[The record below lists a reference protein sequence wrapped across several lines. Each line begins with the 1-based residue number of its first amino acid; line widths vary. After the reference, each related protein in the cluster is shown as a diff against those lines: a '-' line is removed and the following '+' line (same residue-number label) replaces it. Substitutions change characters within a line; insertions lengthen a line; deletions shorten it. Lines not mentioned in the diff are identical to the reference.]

1 MLRELR
7 RNENKMLYNNASRY
21 NQQTI
26 DFLENTNLH
35 HEIMADVERGYSRRA
50 VARRNG
56 INTRQLRLL
65 LKYLEKDVTP
75 AA

>member
-1 MLRELR
+1 
-7 RNENKMLYNNASRY
+7 MLYNNASRY

-26 DFLENTNLH
+26 DFLENTHLH
-35 HEIMADVERGYSRRA
+35 HEIMTDVKRGYSRRA

-65 LKYLEKDVTP
+65 LKYLEKDEEP
-75 AA
+75 SAS

>member
-1 MLRELR
+1 MLC
-7 RNENKMLYNNASRY
+7 NNASRL

-26 DFLENTNLH
+26 DFLEKTELH
-35 HEIMADVERGYSRRA
+35 EVIMADVRRGYSHRA

-65 LKYLEKDVTP
+65 LKYLEND
-75 AA
+75 ADRDRSAS